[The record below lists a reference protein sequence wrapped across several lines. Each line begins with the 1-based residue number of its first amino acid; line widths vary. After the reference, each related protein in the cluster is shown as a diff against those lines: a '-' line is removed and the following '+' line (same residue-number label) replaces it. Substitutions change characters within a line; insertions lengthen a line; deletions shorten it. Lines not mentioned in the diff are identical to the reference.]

1 MGEKGSRISSWI
13 TEQVGI
19 KKTYEEKTKN
29 TTGGFPRHLVVK
41 NPPANAGDTSLIPG
55 LGRSHMPRSS

>member
-19 KKTYEEKTKN
+19 KKTYEEKTK
-29 TTGGFPRHLVVK
+29 K
-41 NPPANAGDTSLIPG
+41 QPG
-55 LGRSHMPRSS
+55 ASPGTWW